1 MRKAK
6 PGIQAASAEPE
17 PEAVGRLFRCMGCYK
32 QFPEEALTTV
42 EETWYS
48 KGFRCAPCAR
58 DFETRKAL
66 GL

>member
-6 PGIQAASAEPE
+6 AGIQSAGSEPE
-17 PEAVGRLFRCMGCYK
+17 PEAAGRLYLCASCWMK
-32 QFPEEALTTV
+32 HELEALSVV

-58 DFETRKAL
+58 EFETRKAL

>member
-6 PGIQAASAEPE
+6 AGIQAASAEPE
-17 PEAVGRLFRCMGCYK
+17 PTTGRLYHCAGCWK
-32 QFPEEALTTV
+32 PMQLEALSVV

-48 KGFRCAPCAR
+48 KGFRCEPCAR
-58 DFETRKAL
+58 EFETRKAL